1 MGTEP
6 PKKNTRAA
14 EGAPSCIAQKAVS
27 GSVIKTGDEGIA
39 IGKGGITVGRLK
51 VEKGAR
57 GVFIGD
63 HVKEVFVP
71 EEPPRLL
78 SQDQA
83 FQRIDAAVRSNLS
96 QLELNKEKATNES
109 NDFFWSNIL
118 FASLGFL
125 VMLTGMGLLLVN
137 LIAAGIVVTAIAVIP
152 FVTAALFFRKDKE
165 LRVTI
170 ERHHRHI
177 LDSQRLLTMI
187 DFAET
192 VQDQKAQDNLKKEII
207 WRALG
212 IEQPHQHSTAP
223 VSAKGDVT
231 APAPPKPNDQLT
243 RMTENQLDW
252 E

>member
-6 PKKNTRAA
+6 PKKKTRAA

-39 IGKGGITVGRLK
+39 IGNGGIAVGPLK
-51 VEKGAR
+51 VEKGAG

-63 HVKEVFVP
+63 HVKEVFIP

-96 QLELNKEKATNES
+96 QLELNKEKAANES

-125 VMLTGMGLLLVN
+125 VMLTGVGLLLAN

-152 FVTAALFFRKDKE
+152 FVTAALFLRKDKE

-170 ERHHRHI
+170 ERHHQHGGDCRCGRF
-177 LDSQRLLTMI
+177 LFSDLAMSLRFCRRFCLGTGRDMGP
-187 DFAET
+187 A
-192 VQDQKAQDNLKKEII
+192 DQGSL
-207 WRALG
+207 RRGCYL
-212 IEQPHQHSTAP
+212 
-223 VSAKGDVT
+223 
-231 APAPPKPNDQLT
+231 
-243 RMTENQLDW
+243 
-252 E
+252 